1 MRKLERY
8 TGVAMALHWAIAALI
23 LFNVLLVQI
32 DDLPQLASI
41 KRAIIDLHKS
51 NGLAVLVLMLA
62 RVVWRI
68 THVPPALPETYKSW
82 EVKASHAA
90 HIGR

>member
-62 RVVWRI
+62 
-68 THVPPALPETYKSW
+68 PFL
-82 EVKASHAA
+82 SHF
-90 HIGR
+90 